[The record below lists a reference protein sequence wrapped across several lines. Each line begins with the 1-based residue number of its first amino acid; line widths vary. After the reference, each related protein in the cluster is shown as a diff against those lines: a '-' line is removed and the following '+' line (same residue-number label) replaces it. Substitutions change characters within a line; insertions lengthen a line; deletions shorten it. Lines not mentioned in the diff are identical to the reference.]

1 MVTDKENSKHIIA
14 DEGKVFQRISDGF
27 IFGNEMYLGYAYM
40 INSIALDEPLMELP
54 EHFIEIDM
62 PIDIS
67 TEPLVP

>member
-1 MVTDKENSKHIIA
+1 MTTDRENSKHIIA

-27 IFGNEMYLGYAYM
+27 VFGNEIYLGYAYM
-40 INSIALDEPLMELP
+40 IGDVTLDVPILELP